1 MLIVLPI
8 SEHDAHL
15 LPDFARVLAKF
26 GGAKEAEALIVS
38 HVSNS
43 ELIEQFKFLLDE
55 QFAQINTFAFDATG
69 PKGWPRSCNHYF
81 IQTAFHVEEKYA
93 SKHQCFYFMEVDTLP
108 LKKGWYEALLT
119 EYRLSG
125 KPFMGVKE
133 PTYLRRL
140 DLPPDESP
148 LFDGG
153 FHMVGTGIYPTQ
165 MSKYSIL
172 YKYNPPVA
180 WDVEMQL
187 EVVPNMHPTNLIQH
201 NWRTHNY
208 REGYGSIICDDLSD
222 KAKGLSHNKAVRSD
236 AYLLHGCKDGS
247 LAKLLVSETVKPK
260 VKK

>member
-43 ELIEQFKFLLDE
+43 ELIERFKFLVDE
-55 QFAQINTFAFDATG
+55 QFAQINTLAFTEKG
-69 PKGWPRSCNHYF
+69 PEGWPRSCNHYF
-81 IQTAFHVEEKYA
+81 IQTAFHVEGFYA
-93 SKHQCFYFMEVDTLP
+93 AKHKCFYFMELDTLP

-119 EYRLSG
+119 EYNLSG

-140 DLPPDESP
+140 DATPEDNALVQD
-148 LFDGG
+148 G

-165 MSKYSIL
+165 MSRHSIL
-172 YKYNPPVA
+172 YKYNPATA
-180 WDVEMQL
+180 WDVEMQW
-187 EVVPNMHPTNLIQH
+187 EVVPNMHPTDLIQH
-201 NWRTHNY
+201 NWGTKNY
-208 REGYGSIICDDLSD
+208 REGYGSIICDDIPG
-222 KAKGLSHNKAVRSD
+222 KAKGISHNKAVRSD